1 VGLLS
6 AAVAIAFMRLVLGAG
21 RLAARSGLPAWLR
34 PAAAGLAVG
43 VTALWLP
50 DVLGI
55 GTEALRFATIEGA
68 FAPAELMVLVLAK
81 ILLTALC
88 IGFGFAGGVFSP
100 ALLIGVLF
108 GALCWTVVDGAGIA
122 TSGIAV
128 YALCGMMATTS
139 PVIGA
144 PLATILIVF
153 ELTRNYDIT
162 IAAMVAVVFSNLVT
176 HRLFGRSLFDV
187 QLAARGVDLSA
198 GRDRA
203 RLEAVPAR
211 RFAVRD
217 PVVMGADEPLAA
229 ARDRLVAAHASVGF
243 VTDADGTYRGRV
255 RERDAAGEGTVAA
268 AVRTD
273 GPRLDETTTVLQAM
287 RALEAAGD
295 EAAPVVGGDGRL
307 KGVVTRAALLQAF
320 LDISSTLRREEN
332 AAL

>member
-1 VGLLS
+1 
-6 AAVAIAFMRLVLGAG
+6 MRLVLGAG
-21 RLAARSGLPAWLR
+21 RLAHMSGLPAILR

-50 DVLGI
+50 DVLGM

-68 FAPAELMVLVLAK
+68 FTPGELILLVVAK
-81 ILLTALC
+81 TVLTALC

-108 GALCWTVVDGAGIA
+108 GALCWTLVDGATGLA
-122 TSGIAV
+122 TSGVAV
-128 YALCGMMATTS
+128 YAICAMMATTS

-144 PLATILIVF
+144 PLSTILIVF

-162 IAAMVAVVFSNLVT
+162 IAAMVAVVFSNLVA
-176 HRLFGRSLFDV
+176 HRFFGRSLFDV

-203 RLEAVPAR
+203 RLEPIPAL
-211 RFAVRD
+211 RFALAD
-217 PVVMGADEPLAA
+217 PVVLAPDT
-229 ARDRLVAAHASVGF
+229 ARATARQRLLEAHATVGF
-243 VTDADGTYRGRV
+243 VADANGTFRGV
-255 RERDAAGEGTVAA
+255 FREDDLAGEGTVEASL
-268 AVRTD
+268 RTD
-273 GPRLDETTTVLQAM
+273 GPRLDETATVLEAM
-287 RALEAAGD
+287 RALEACGD

-307 KGVVTRAALLQAF
+307 LGVVTRAALLQAF
-320 LDISSTLRREEN
+320 HEISLTLRREEN